1 MSMITVS
8 LNKLVT
14 QIKLI
19 LFIYEVKIH
28 CHLKMIL
35 GNSHFEYTN

>member
-14 QIKLI
+14 QFKLI

-28 CHLKMIL
+28 CHLKMI